1 MNERFNKEQLINLRI
16 KWSLIY
22 LFTLVFLTIAIY
34 FIVDSISFK
43 GIFDEFEPVCML
55 LSLIASHLITTK
67 ILNNQ

>member
-1 MNERFNKEQLINLRI
+1 MNERLNKEQLIILGI
-16 KWSLIY
+16 KRNLIY

-43 GIFDEFEPVCML
+43 GIFDEFEPVCIL

-67 ILNNQ
+67 ILE